1 MMSFMEST
9 GSLMKRSGLS
19 ESFSTYD
26 INTIEHTVSGKAV
39 SRELRGHF
47 FSCISSSN
55 TPLFSNSNLKT
66 DSYNNEFDQSDTEFD
81 SCNDCENEFENDEDI
96 ESIGKEY
103 IEVKSIENDFCF
115 DTLSLKDLAYLVKL
129 GEIYLTTQ
137 KTQKNLLK
145 SLK

>member
-1 MMSFMEST
+1 M
-9 GSLMKRSGLS
+9 
-19 ESFSTYD
+19 D
-26 INTIEHTVSGKAV
+26 IFLAASALQTKLI
-39 SRELRGHF
+39 
-47 FSCISSSN
+47 

-96 ESIGKEY
+96 ESIGNEY
-103 IEVKSIENDFCF
+103 IEVESVEDDFCF
-115 DTLSLKDLAYLVKL
+115 DTLSLKDLAYLEKL